1 MRSEIKNVVAPML
14 ITVLILIVLE
24 VLATSLIPVLG
35 FKNFILPFNVG
46 VVLFFGFRFQTP
58 YLPLFIL
65 IVQYFHSFFT
75 VEGWEPGT
83 IAGII
88 VCVLISYLRELIHF
102 SSAAATM
109 IVTQIFQ
116 TFWFLVVSGLI
127 YMRMGE
133 VSYIVDKFWRFI
145 PESIILSLLSPFL
158 FVVFEKVW
166 SMSEGGL
173 LGDEI

>member
-14 ITVLILIVLE
+14 ITLVILIVLE
-24 VLATSLIPVLG
+24 VFATSLLPVFG
-35 FKNFILPFNVG
+35 VKQFILPFNIA

-58 YLPLFIL
+58 YLSVFIL

-83 IAGII
+83 IAGIAVCI
-88 VCVLISYLRELIHF
+88 VISYLRELIHF

-116 TFWFLVVSGLI
+116 TFWFVVVSGLI
-127 YMRMGE
+127 YMRMGD
-133 VSYIVDKFWRFI
+133 VTYIVDKFWRFV
-145 PESIILSLLSPFL
+145 PESIVISLLSPFL
-158 FVVFEKVW
+158 FLIFEKVW

>member
-1 MRSEIKNVVAPML
+1 MRSEIKNVVAPMI
-14 ITVLILIVLE
+14 ITVIILIILE
-24 VLATSLIPVLG
+24 VFATSLLPVFG
-35 FKNFILPFNVG
+35 IKHFILPFNIG
-46 VVLFFGFRFQTP
+46 VILFFGFRFQTP

-83 IAGII
+83 IAGIM

-109 IVTQIFQ
+109 IVMQIFQ
-116 TFWFLVVSGLI
+116 TFWFIVVSGLI

-133 VSYIVDKFWRFI
+133 FTYIVDKFWRFI
-145 PESIILSLLSPFL
+145 PESIILSLLSPLL
-158 FVVFEKVW
+158 FMVFEKVW

-173 LGDEI
+173 LGDEL

>member
-1 MRSEIKNVVAPML
+1 MRSEIKNVVAPMIITLL
-14 ITVLILIVLE
+14 IMIVLE
-24 VLATSLIPVLG
+24 VFATSLLPVFG
-35 FKNFILPFNVG
+35 VKHFILPFNIAVI
-46 VVLFFGFRFQTP
+46 LFFGFRFQTQ

-88 VCVLISYLRELIHF
+88 VCILISYLRELIHF
-102 SSAAATM
+102 TSAAATM

-116 TFWFLVVSGLI
+116 TFWFIVVSGLI
-127 YMRMGE
+127 YMRIGE

-145 PESIILSLLSPFL
+145 PESITISLLSPIL
-158 FVVFEKVW
+158 FMVFEKVW
-166 SMSEGGL
+166 SMSDGEL
-173 LGDEI
+173 IGDEI

>member
-35 FKNFILPFNVG
+35 VKNFILPFNVG

-116 TFWFLVVSGLI
+116 TFWFLVVSGVI

-133 VSYIVDKFWRFI
+133 MFYIVDKFWRFV

-158 FVVFEKVW
+158 FMVFEKVW